1 MKCYEGGQI
10 KENGM
15 GEVCDEHNRG
25 GKCTESFGQ
34 IPERNGE
41 LIRPMCRWKD
51 NIKMYFK

>member
-1 MKCYEGGQI
+1 VKCYEGGQI